1 MDDDLQMAW
10 DMALVRAYFET
21 PHKNM
26 TAVVK
31 DFLRKQ
37 GLHDFS
43 EFFALDLKRIPKRS
57 KSHWHCLV
65 TRFVY
70 AYLPNVYKALTAHG
84 PSKIIDLVIAIGK
97 SNADTYINPVDSKES
112 SRLSYMRKREALT
125 LRAADISRG
134 LSKNYLKS
142 RNPSR
147 NWNTVK

>member
-37 GLHDFS
+37 DLHNFS
-43 EFFALDLKRIPKRS
+43 DFFALDLKRIPKRS
-57 KSHWHCLV
+57 KFHWRCLV
-65 TRFVY
+65 TRFVF

-84 PSKIIDLVIAIGK
+84 PSKMIDLVIAIGK
-97 SNADTYINPVDSKES
+97 SNADTYTNPVDSKES
-112 SRLSYMRKREALT
+112 SRLGYMRKRDALT
-125 LRAADISRG
+125 LQASNMSRRATNDHF
-134 LSKNYLKS
+134 KS